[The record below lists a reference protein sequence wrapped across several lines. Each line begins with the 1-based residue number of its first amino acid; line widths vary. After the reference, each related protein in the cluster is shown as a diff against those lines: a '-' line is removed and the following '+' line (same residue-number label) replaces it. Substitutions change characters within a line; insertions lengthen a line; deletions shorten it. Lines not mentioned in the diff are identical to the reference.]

1 MQHILDRKKTA
12 VALAVSLALSLA
24 ACGGGSG
31 DEPVAVTES
40 DSVMASIQAL
50 PQVKEVSFVS
60 PEPASCPTTSHPFS
74 SMLCSVGMNYDQ
86 TGTQPIDIKK
96 DYGYVEK
103 EFFQSGKANVYDL
116 GADERAVVSSTDNPY
131 TTRLLVR
138 YPTDPAK
145 FSGRVFID
153 ILNASSG
160 VDLEDTWR
168 RSWKHMMLSGDAYI
182 GITSKSLTADALK
195 KFDPV
200 RYADIN
206 WKVNGKNEDGLFW
219 DMLSQLG
226 TQLRQQG
233 TGGILGKLQPQYI
246 YLGGQSQSGF
256 YMNTYIT
263 AFTDRLES
271 AGPGGKPLF
280 DGYLNLVGP
289 GSMPL
294 RSEEGVPSATV
305 PKMLYKPTS
314 VPQIVLMSEAE
325 SRFSGGGGGG
335 GFPVFPPY
343 SRRADSSSAADKF
356 RFYEV
361 AGAPHADPTSPI
373 IPINTEIAK
382 AKADGTG
389 RTPKA
394 YLAEHEES
402 ALQLDNFVTGALENL
417 HAWAAKG
424 EQAPVADAHWMWY
437 SITKDAKNND
447 VYDPLRDQLGNALG
461 GLRSPLI
468 EAPLY
473 QYFGMGKTSTGG
485 TAADWGSM
493 TRLTDATINNL
504 YSGSCINYL
513 ARYNAAA
520 DALVTG
526 RYVVQRDADGLKS
539 LGKQLATQGNVTSTV
554 NYGPVVWNDGKS
566 CN

>member
-1 MQHILDRKKTA
+1 MHQILRTRKTA
-12 VALAVSLALSLA
+12 VAIAVGATLILS
-24 ACGGGSG
+24 ACGGGDG
-31 DEPVAVTES
+31 TEPAVADQVLS
-40 DSVMASIQAL
+40 AIQAL
-50 PQVKEVSFVS
+50 PSVREVAFVS
-60 PEPASCPTTSHPFS
+60 PEPAACPTTSHPFS
-74 SMLCSVGMNYDQ
+74 TMLCSVGVDYDQ
-86 TGTQPIDIKK
+86 TGTKPIDIKK
-96 DYGYVEK
+96 DYGYTEK

-116 GADERAVVSSTDNPY
+116 GSDERAVVSSSGHSY
-131 TTRLLVR
+131 ATRLLVR
-138 YPTDPAK
+138 YPSDPAK

-168 RSWKHMMLSGDAYI
+168 RSWNHMMLSGDAYV

-195 KFDPV
+195 KFDPT

-206 WKVNGKNEDGLFW
+206 WKVDGKNEDGLFW

-226 TQLRQQG
+226 TQLRKPG
-233 TGGILGKLQPQYI
+233 TGGILGSLKPQFV

-256 YMNTYIT
+256 YMNTYLT
-263 AFTDRLES
+263 AFTDRLEK
-271 AGPGGKPLF
+271 AGPDGKPLF

-294 RSEEGVPSATV
+294 RSESGVPSVSV
-305 PKMLYKPTS
+305 PKKLYQTTS

-325 SRFSGGGGGG
+325 SRFAGGGGGG

-343 SRRADSSSAADKF
+343 SRRADANSATDKF

-389 RTPKA
+389 RAPKA
-394 YLAEHEES
+394 YFTGHEEP
-402 ALQLDNFVTGALENL
+402 ALQLDDFVTGALENL

-424 EQAPVADAHWMWY
+424 IPAPAAQSNWMWY
-437 SITKDAKNND
+437 SITKDAKGND
-447 VYDPLRDQLGNALG
+447 VHDPLRDQLGNALG

-468 EAPLY
+468 DVPLY
-473 QYFGMGKTSTGG
+473 QYLGTGKTAAGG
-485 TAADWGSM
+485 TALDWGSM
-493 TRLTDATINNL
+493 IRFPDTTINVL
-504 YSGSCINYL
+504 YDGSCTKYL
-513 ARYNAAA
+513 ARFNAAA
-520 DALVTG
+520 DALLSGAYIVKH
-526 RYVVQRDADGLKS
+526 DADKMKT
-539 LGKQLATQGNVTSTV
+539 LGARLASQPSEINPAVSWATT
-554 NYGPVVWNDGKS
+554 P

>member
-1 MQHILDRKKTA
+1 MRKAMLNNGKS
-12 VALAVSLALSLA
+12 ALAIALGMALS
-24 ACGGGSG
+24 ACGGGDGS
-31 DEPVAVTES
+31 AES
-40 DSVMASIQAL
+40 APADQVLISIQAV
-50 PQVKEVSFVS
+50 PSVKEVAFVS
-60 PEPASCPTTSHPFS
+60 PDPAACPTTSRPFS
-74 SMLCSVGMNYDQ
+74 TMLCSVGLDYNQ
-86 TGTQPIDIKK
+86 TGTRPLDIKK
-96 DYGYVEK
+96 DYGYTEK

-116 GADERAVVSSTDNPY
+116 DAGERAVVSSAGHPY

-138 YPTDPAK
+138 YPSDPAK

-168 RSWKHMMLSGDAYI
+168 RSWKHLMLSGDAYV

-195 KFDPV
+195 KFDPT

-206 WKVNGKNEDGLFW
+206 WKVDGKNEDGLFW

-226 TQLRQQG
+226 TQLRKPG
-233 TGGILGKLQPQYI
+233 TGGILGNLQPKHV
-246 YLGGQSQSGF
+246 YLAGQSQSGF
-256 YMNTYIT
+256 YLNTYLT
-263 AFTDRLES
+263 AFTDRVER
-271 AGPGGKPLF
+271 AGPDGKPLF

-294 RSEEGVPSATV
+294 RSESGVPSVSV
-305 PKMLYKPTS
+305 PKKLYRATS

-325 SRFSGGGGGG
+325 SRFAGGGGGG

-343 SRRADSSSAADKF
+343 SRRADANSATDKF

-389 RTPKA
+389 RAPKA
-394 YLAEHEES
+394 YFTGHEEP
-402 ALQLDNFVTGALENL
+402 ALQLDEFVTGALENL

-424 EQAPVADAHWMWY
+424 TPAPAAHANWMWY
-437 SITKDAKNND
+437 SITKDANGND

-468 EAPLY
+468 EVPLY
-473 QYFGMGKTSTGG
+473 QYLGRGKTATGG
-485 TAADWGSM
+485 TALDWGSAI
-493 TRLTDATINNL
+493 RLPDATINGLYAGSCTNYLARFNAAVDVL
-504 YSGSCINYL
+504 YSGSYI
-513 ARYNAAA
+513 
-520 DALVTG
+520 VKS
-526 RYVVQRDADGLKS
+526 DADQLKN
-539 LGKQLATQGNVTSTV
+539 LGKQLASQASAINPAVAWTTT
-554 NYGPVVWNDGKS
+554 P